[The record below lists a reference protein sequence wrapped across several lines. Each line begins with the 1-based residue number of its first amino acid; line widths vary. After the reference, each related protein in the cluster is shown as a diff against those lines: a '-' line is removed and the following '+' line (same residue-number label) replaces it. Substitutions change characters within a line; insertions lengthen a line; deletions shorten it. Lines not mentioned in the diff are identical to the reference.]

1 MLSKL
6 THSAGCVSAIS
17 HIVIFELSHM
27 TVRNTQARCCVD
39 APFAVDS
46 LLLINVDMP
55 DTEC

>member
-6 THSAGCVSAIS
+6 THSPGRVSAIY
-17 HIVIFELSHM
+17 HIVIFEHSHV

-39 APFAVDS
+39 ASFAVDS
-46 LLLINVDMP
+46 LLLINVNMP